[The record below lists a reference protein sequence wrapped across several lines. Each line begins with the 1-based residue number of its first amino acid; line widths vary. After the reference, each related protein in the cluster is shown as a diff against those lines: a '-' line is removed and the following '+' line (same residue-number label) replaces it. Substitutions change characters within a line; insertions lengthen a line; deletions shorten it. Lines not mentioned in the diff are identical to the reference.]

1 MPIAD
6 RRPVAAATAA
16 AGPSSSS
23 SSIEHACD
31 RTSGARPQRR
41 QQPPSLSSLVLLLLA
56 LLLVLLATP
65 AHACDHHDDHHDAT
79 PATTTWPDTV
89 SPATRRRLLAR
100 ADRHPQPWDEPL
112 GPASAS
118 PAGRRRTLLS
128 TTARRCGTHVPD
140 AAVRQ
145 RVERALAVRQAREAS
160 KRVLVAQTTKPQP
173 QQQQKQQQPASNNN
187 NNNKKA
193 SPPPPP
199 STTNPAAARRRES
212 AFVPSADGSTTVE
225 IPTYVTVVQRGEDA
239 PTITDAAVQAQLDV
253 LNAAFGSSTT
263 NGSPVRWV
271 FALKAPIARVKT
283 ADSMCDKDVEARIKK
298 AARQGG
304 AGSLN
309 LYFTDLADC
318 GLLGYSTWPWD
329 YAAKASDALDGVV
342 IHHATMPGGDYKP
355 YNMGF
360 TTVHETGHWM
370 GLYHVW
376 QNGCEGA
383 GDSVDDTPA
392 TASPTEGCPVVKGAP
407 SPSPSPSDAAA
418 AASASKPSSSC
429 PGAGEPLVGNPMDYT
444 DDACMQTF
452 TVGQQRRM
460 MAMYEMY
467 RR

>member
-1 MPIAD
+1 MPIAE
-6 RRPVAAATAA
+6 RRPAAAAEA

-23 SSIEHACD
+23 SIEQACD
-31 RTSGARPQRR
+31 RTSNTRSQRR
-41 QQPPSLSSLVLLLLA
+41 RRPSQPPPSLVVLLLA
-56 LLLVLLATP
+56 LLVLLITT
-65 AHACDHHDDHHDAT
+65 AHACDHHDAT
-79 PATTTWPDTV
+79 LTTTTWPDSV

-118 PAGRRRTLLS
+118 SAGRRRTLLS

-145 RVERALAVRQAREAS
+145 RLERALAVRQAREAS
-160 KRVLVAQTTKPQP
+160 KRLLVAQTT
-173 QQQQKQQQPASNNN
+173 KQQQPASNNN
-187 NNNKKA
+187 KKA
-193 SPPPPP
+193 PLPLP

-212 AFVPSADGSTTVE
+212 AFVPSADGVVE

-253 LNAAFGSSTT
+253 LNTAFGSSTT
-263 NGSPVRWV
+263 GSPVRWV

-283 ADSMCDKDVEARIKK
+283 QDSMCDKDVEARIKK

-304 AGSLN
+304 PGSLN

-318 GLLGYSTWPWD
+318 GLLGYSSWPWD
-329 YAAKASDALDGVV
+329 YATKAADALDGVV

-392 TASPTEGCPVVKGAP
+392 TATPTEGCPSRSGGGSVP
-407 SPSPSPSDAAA
+407 SAA
-418 AASASKPSSSC
+418 KPSASC
-429 PGAGEPLVGNPMDYT
+429 PGAGEALVGNPMDYT

-452 TVGQQRRM
+452 TVGQHRRM